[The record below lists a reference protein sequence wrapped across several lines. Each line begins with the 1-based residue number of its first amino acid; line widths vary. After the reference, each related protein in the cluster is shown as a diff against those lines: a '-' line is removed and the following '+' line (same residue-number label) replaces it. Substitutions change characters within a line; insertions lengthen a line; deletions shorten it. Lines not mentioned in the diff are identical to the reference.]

1 MKKKIVN
8 RLTSFL
14 LASLMVVSLMPSG
27 FSYAEGTSESTSE
40 VSTEAAETSEEMTT
54 SSVTEEITEKLMV
67 EKTESAKE
75 EKTEVKEEET
85 SEKEAEKKK
94 EENSETVTTETIK
107 EEIVPTF
114 EKMYDGVDITDI
126 DFSSCELLIATEDA
140 TVFTADTEVVSEYK
154 GVYLTRYPNAETT
167 RNAYTYY
174 YDKVDMVDVNAVIK
188 ANDKESESLSENKE
202 EKTESSDDEADP
214 AKVESLQ
221 QNSETDETKTD
232 EAVKVETE
240 ISNDGHGE
248 ADLTDLNN
256 GDDAISNIAD
266 AIENVETEVKE
277 AEEKKEENIY
287 ENAIALIDS
296 GVNDA
301 DKNKNI
307 IKAETFIGDSE
318 KDDNGH
324 GTKMVESIL
333 SVNPDA
339 EIVSIKALDKD
350 AIGNVSDVYA
360 AIQLAVAM
368 KVKVINL
375 SMSSTVTA
383 ESEILETAIED
394 AVKAGIAVVVS
405 AGNNNKDA
413 KYFTPANIEKAYTI
427 GACDVGGK
435 KISESNYG
443 NGIDYYVVAD
453 STSVAAAKFSAL
465 IVKDGVDDISKND
478 IVFTSKEVDEYKEDT
493 TESTTETTTEATETD
508 AIKKATD
515 GDAIKLKGADVTKNS
530 FPSSFVLS
538 GKVTGANMGR
548 TAEGYRIFEV
558 TVTGTDLSSRGFD
571 GELDTYFFRCNRP
584 GAALPIG
591 GSFSIEMIRQDST
604 LNVSSNK
611 KSGSI
616 DYYAKNAVETT
627 VAGQSIYGTATL
639 SVEEKSE
646 TVWIDLLKGL
656 DSNEDDVKSTAG
668 FENIVYKLRV
678 GTGKD
683 PSKAANYNV
692 MTLDVEL
699 TSDGHI
705 RRVLHDNRTN
715 GSSYKTKKINSKQGD
730 DYIRIGFEAD
740 TDKTY
745 YMTIWE
751 IKGEPI
757 KDINGKNTGYY
768 YPAAPGYKNSDWKT
782 SYSTRTNT
790 GWLWNGGTASNNY
803 VVKLKSGTNYFAY
816 KKTGK
821 YKNIEDLN
829 ENENL
834 VLTETE
840 SALDDYTNYNM
851 YGNIMV
857 SKTVDG
863 GAFKD
868 ADLSGA
874 VYAIFEDK
882 NDAEKATINNYTSL
896 SSLVY
901 SSDSNNN
908 YAKKTSIV
916 TNKAG
921 IGSMV
926 IDLGEFTGELGED
939 SGNYFYVKE
948 LKVPNN
954 NQNGDIKLD
963 NTVYKVAIEPVWYVY
978 LSTENYNN
986 GNETVVKEVDWS
998 SVFDW
1003 KYYKTKY
1010 QSKYADLANDTKPDD
1025 VFDHFY
1031 NIGIKNGLQGSPMFD
1046 LAEYKTWLQSN
1057 HSDIYTRLNSTNN
1070 NKNWYIHY
1078 CVFGAHRGYSGR
1090 ITAPTD
1096 QELSWI
1102 DKSNSSHSVM
1112 AVVRS
1117 VEPTSTYMY
1126 VKKGSA
1132 NTSCTNG
1139 NPNYDLTG
1147 ATYKVF
1153 KTKAEAQTALNT
1165 KNYNSAILTFTVD
1178 KNGNSTAQ
1186 KIPAPYD
1193 TSAAPFKLYVVES
1206 KQGNKG
1212 YLRDT
1217 SVHEITINKTNV
1229 KDSPAV
1235 ANVTDEPVRDP
1246 INITIKKKDG
1256 DVGDSDS
1263 LAGTEFTVKYYAQD
1277 ITGNLKTLNDL
1288 KSLTPNETIVLPVTR
1303 QSDGSYATVISKEFA
1318 RGYITI
1324 EESKVSGGY
1333 TKDNFEVYI
1342 NDNTGKKITGNLI
1355 FITDHLI
1362 KTDGTDDKPITW
1374 YPNGATTYAQL
1385 TGGTGIEINS
1395 ANFQLEVD
1403 NTPIRGNIELTKV
1416 REDNDEPVEGVKF
1429 SITNVTTG
1437 EKHYIYTNKDG
1448 YATTKTDSYGEHVNY
1463 YDDKVDYDADI
1474 TDATVFFKKNQD
1486 NKETE
1491 IKDDLDAL
1499 PYGVYTVKEERC
1511 AANKDFQLER
1521 PYTIAITKAGEMVT
1535 VYDEDAEE
1543 IAKKIYNVLKPNIHT
1558 TATVKE
1564 TTVEPEA
1571 GTEPEDEANIKSKT
1585 LAQEGS
1591 SIDYTNQTILDEVTY
1606 NKLRADSHYTL
1617 VSELMIVDKNGN
1629 VEPYKEKVGDE
1640 EVDYIRFKS
1649 FDTPVSYKKSIY
1661 NISDSIVCELDH
1673 VDPTGLEEEQKKLV
1687 VYESLYYDVD
1697 ITKREEIPTGD
1708 AIKQYPEYEDIDEM
1722 DFFPLEHQDPSD
1734 TFQTV
1739 TPADIHTSVLDNVS
1753 KDHIAHKDTN
1763 STFTDHV
1770 YYTGLTPGKTYSM
1783 TGTIQVREDENW
1795 KKVTYD
1801 PKNPNAN
1808 ADGYVYS
1815 EELDPES
1822 KPVYTLRDAD
1832 GNPVKAKPVEFTPTE
1847 PDGYVD
1853 IVFELD
1859 TTDLEGKEV
1868 VCFEELKYKDIT
1880 LAVHTDIGDEDEIVR
1895 IPSFKTTTRNSLVP
1909 IIIEGKEDSAKE
1921 VPANNTASFI
1931 DVIHYTNLIANRTYK
1946 AKGTL
1951 YNKATGKPI
1960 KDAAGKVIEAEAEFT
1975 TPKANAVASEAHPDA
1990 KDFELED
1997 GTKMDMSA
2005 DHGDYR
2011 VDGDVEVKFEGFDLT
2026 NCANITGVVFEE
2038 IYMIVTDGD
2047 TTTEVPVGEHKDIND
2062 VDQFISIIEVH
2073 TNATDQ
2079 ETGIKVVPENS
2090 ETTILD
2096 TVTYK
2101 NCIPGKKYKLVA
2113 TLVAKGDKSG
2123 TYKDGDVLKNEDGT
2137 DVKVEFEFTPT
2148 SKDGEVVVPIKFNT
2162 KNLKS
2167 MQTVVFESMY
2177 NEYGLLVAAHN
2188 DLEDDNQT
2196 VNIPGGKTTAKDNA
2210 TEDHVTKA
2218 DSNITIIDTVHYE
2231 NLQVGVEY
2239 TVTGVLYSKETKS
2252 PIKAGDK
2259 EITGSTTFTP
2269 KESNGDIDIKFTLN
2283 TKYLKGATLVCF
2295 ETMKYNDV
2303 TVFTHTDISS
2313 EAQSVH
2319 IPSIGTKATVDGKKE
2334 VSAVSTI
2341 ELVDKVSYKNL
2352 VVDEEYEL
2360 EAVLMDKES
2369 GKKLLVDGKP
2379 VTAKIKFKPDEPNGS
2394 VNVTFKFN
2402 ASGLNGDV
2410 VAYET
2415 LLHNDVKVAEHKDID
2430 DEDQTVTLKSSGKPK
2445 TGTPIVPL
2453 TVAGSIILVLLGIVI
2468 FLKKK
2473 NKITK

>member
-1 MKKKIVN
+1 MKKKIFN

-40 VSTEAAETSEEMTT
+40 ISTEAETEEITT

-75 EKTEVKEEET
+75 EKTEVKEKEKT
-85 SEKEAEKKK
+85 EKESEEKK
-94 EENSETVTTETIK
+94 EEKTEEKTEAKTTEAAK
-107 EEIVPTF
+107 EEIIPTF
-114 EKMYDGVDITDI
+114 EKKYDGVDITDI
-126 DFSSCELLIATEDA
+126 DFSSCELLIATDDA

-154 GVYLTRYPNAETT
+154 GVFLTRYHDAETT

-174 YDKVDMVDVNAVIK
+174 YDKVEMVDVNAVIK
-188 ANDKESESLSENKE
+188 ASDKESETVSSDNKE
-202 EKTESSDDEADP
+202 EKSESSDDEADP
-214 AKVESLQ
+214 AQVKTTE
-221 QNSETDETKTD
+221 QNTETTETNTE

-240 ISNDGHGE
+240 IPNDGHGE
-248 ADLTDLNN
+248 ADLSELNN

-266 AIENVETEVKE
+266 AVEDVEAEVKE
-277 AEEKKEENIY
+277 AEQKKEDNIY

-296 GVNDA
+296 GINDA

-307 IKAETFIGDSE
+307 IKAESVIGDSE

-413 KYFTPANIEKAYTI
+413 KYYTPANIEKAYTI
-427 GACDVGGK
+427 GACDAGGK
-435 KISESNYG
+435 KVNVSNYG
-443 NGIDYYVVAD
+443 KSIDYYVVAD

-465 IVKDGVDDISKND
+465 LVKDGVVINDISKND

-493 TESTTETTTEATETD
+493 ESTTETTTEATTEATDTD

-515 GDAIKLKGADVTKNS
+515 GDAIKLKADAINKDSFPDSFVISGKMDKNS
-530 FPSSFVLS
+530 TS
-538 GKVTGANMGR
+538 ANPRR
-548 TAEGYRIFEV
+548 TSEGYRIFDMYDV
-558 TVTGTDLSSRGFD
+558 TYS
-571 GELDTYFFRCNRP
+571 ELDSKYDVESTFFRCADP
-584 GAALPIG
+584 GKPLPHQG
-591 GSFSIEMIRQDST
+591 ETFSIRVYRQEYDSST
-604 LNVSSNK
+604 KTCTYIASAPVQT
-611 KSGSI
+611 SGSYDKQRVMASAI
-616 DYYAKNAVETT
+616 
-627 VAGQSIYGTATL
+627 L
-639 SVEEKSE
+639 SLDEEE
-646 TVWIDLLKGL
+646 VWISLKK
-656 DSNEDDVKSTAG
+656 NITANNFVVNKPDFDG
-668 FENIVYKLRV
+668 IMYKLRI
-678 GTGKD
+678 GTSD
-683 PSKAANYNV
+683 DTSKAANYNV
-692 MTLDVEL
+692 ASFDVALNSEGYIKKIVTDNKVNSTNIIDGKTGSFKKTRKVKGTDGRDDYIKIGFDADPSKTYYVTFYEMKGPAAT
-699 TSDGHI
+699 TSDGKPM
-705 RRVLHDNRTN
+705 VN
-715 GSSYKTKKINSKQGD
+715 G
-730 DYIRIGFEAD
+730 
-740 TDKTY
+740 TY
-745 YMTIWE
+745 LAKSENDSNKSWY
-751 IKGEPI
+751 
-757 KDINGKNTGYY
+757 
-768 YPAAPGYKNSDWKT
+768 
-782 SYSTRTNT
+782 
-790 GWLWNGGTASNNY
+790 WNGGSVSNAS
-803 VVKLKSGTNYFAY
+803 VEKLKLGKTNTFTI
-816 KKTGK
+816 KTNAITLG
-821 YKNIEDLN
+821 
-829 ENENL
+829 
-834 VLTETE
+834 
-840 SALDDYTNYNM
+840 DDVAVHDVATVM
-851 YGNIMV
+851 ID
-857 SKTVDG
+857 KTVQG
-863 GAFKD
+863 ITNQ
-868 ADLSGA
+868 DLSGA
-874 VYAIFEDK
+874 IYAVFTDK
-882 NDAEKATINNYTSL
+882 TDAQNATIDNYKSKA
-896 SSLVY
+896 SLVNCY
-901 SSDSNNN
+901 DQNASKYINEITTDANGHGQMTIETDRYPYIENGQVLG
-908 YAKKTSIV
+908 T
-916 TNKAG
+916 
-921 IGSMV
+921 
-926 IDLGEFTGELGED
+926 LGEF
-939 SGNYFYVKE
+939 YIKE
-948 LKVPNN
+948 LRTPTNSN
-954 NQNGDIKLD
+954 IDADIKNDIQLD
-963 NTVYKVAIEPVWYVY
+963 TKVYTVNIVPEFYKYYTSTKWYRK
-978 LSTENYNN
+978 NN
-986 GNETVVKEVDWS
+986 GEFGYTTKDVNWAP
-998 SVFDW
+998 VFNW
-1003 KYYKTKY
+1003 RYYTATY
-1010 QSKYADLANDTKPDD
+1010 NLGFTNAQDAFN
-1025 VFDHFY
+1025 HFY
-1031 NIGIKNGLQGSPMFD
+1031 EVGMNQGKRGSANFD
-1046 LAEYKTWLQSN
+1046 VYEYDAWLQKYHPSIYESL
-1057 HSDIYTRLNSTNN
+1057 HGPKSTLRDIYLE
-1070 NKNWYIHY
+1070 Y
-1078 CVFGAHRGYSGR
+1078 CIYGANRGYPGR
-1090 ITAPTD
+1090 ITTPTATEEARMIND
-1096 QELSWI
+1096 NNFPSSLSI
-1102 DKSNSSHSVM
+1102 VH
-1112 AVVRS
+1112 S
-1117 VEPTSTYMY
+1117 VEPTSKWMY

-1153 KTKAEAQTALNT
+1153 KTRAEAQTALNT
-1165 KNYNSAILTFTVD
+1165 KNYSSAILTFTVD

-1186 KIPAPYD
+1186 RIPGMI
-1193 TSAAPFKLYVVES
+1193 AAGSVFIVES

-1217 SVHEITINKTNV
+1217 SVHEVPITINNS
-1229 KDSPAV
+1229 KDNPAK
-1235 ANVTDEPVRDP
+1235 ADVTDVPVRDP
-1246 INITIKKKDG
+1246 ITLTIKKT
-1256 DVGDSDS
+1256 DSTNGNTKS
-1263 LAGTEFTVKYYAQD
+1263 LNGTKFTIKFYAQD
-1277 ITGNLKTLNDL
+1277 ITGNLKTIDDL
-1288 KSLTPNETIVLPVTR
+1288 KNLTPNETIVLTTTE
-1303 QSDGSYATVISKEFA
+1303 QADGSSAASINSHPFP

-1324 EESKVSGGY
+1324 EETEVTGGY
-1333 TKDNFEVYI
+1333 TKGQFKVYL
-1342 NDNTGKKITGNLI
+1342 NNESGKEISDNLI
-1355 FITDHLI
+1355 FISDHLI
-1362 KTDGTDDKPITW
+1362 KADGTDDKAVTW
-1374 YPNGATTYAQL
+1374 YPNGAANYSQL
-1385 TGGTGIEINS
+1385 TSGTGIELDS
-1395 ANFQLEVD
+1395 ANFRLVTE

-1448 YATTKTDSYGEHVNY
+1448 YATTKTDSYGEHFNY
-1463 YDDKVDYDADI
+1463 YDDKEDYDKDV
-1474 TDATVFFKKNQD
+1474 TDATVFFIKNQD
-1486 NKETE
+1486 G
-1491 IKDDLDAL
+1491 KDSDVVPPDPKADELDAL
-1499 PYGVYTVKEERC
+1499 PYGVYTIKEERC

-1521 PYTIAITKAGEMVT
+1521 PYSIAITVAGEMVT

-1543 IAKKIYNVLKPNIHT
+1543 TARKIYNVLKPNIHT

-1571 GTEPEDEANIKSKT
+1571 GANPEDEANIKSKS

-1591 SIDYTNQTILDEVTY
+1591 SIDYTNQTILDEVSY
-1606 NKLRADSHYTL
+1606 NKLRANSHYTL

-1661 NISDSIVCELDH
+1661 NISDSVVCELDH

-1722 DFFPLEHQDPSD
+1722 DFFPLEHKDKND

-1739 TPADIHTSVLDNVS
+1739 SPIDIHTSVLDNVS

-1801 PKNPNAN
+1801 PKNSKAN

-1832 GNPVKAKPVEFTPTE
+1832 GNPIKAKPVEFTPTE

-1921 VPANNTASFI
+1921 VPANNTASFT
-1931 DVIHYTNLIANRTYK
+1931 DVIHYTNLLANRTYK

-1951 YNKATGKPI
+1951 YNKATGEPI

-1975 TPKANAVASEAHPDA
+1975 TPKVSAVASETHPDA
-1990 KDFELED
+1990 KDFELAD
-1997 GTKMDMSA
+1997 GTKMDMSS
-2005 DHGDYR
+2005 DHADYR
-2011 VDGDVEVKFEGFDLT
+2011 VDGDAEVKFEGFDLT
-2026 NCANITGVVFEE
+2026 NCANLTGVVFEE

-2047 TTTEVPVGEHKDIND
+2047 TTTEVPVGEHKDIDD

-2079 ETGIKVVPENS
+2079 ETGIKVVPEDS

-2101 NCIPGKKYKLVA
+2101 HCIPGKKYKLVA

-2123 TYKDGDVLKNEDGT
+2123 TYKDGDTIKNEDGT

-2148 SKDGEVVVPIKFNT
+2148 TTDGEVVVPIKFNT

-2188 DLEDDNQT
+2188 DLEDDNQR
-2196 VNIPGGKTTAKDNA
+2196 VFIPGGKTTAKDNA
-2210 TEDHVTKA
+2210 TEDHVTRAEA
-2218 DSNITIIDTVHYE
+2218 DITIIDTVHYE
-2231 NLQVGVEY
+2231 SLNPGVEY

-2269 KESNGDIDIKFTLN
+2269 KEPNGDVDIKFTLN

-2303 TVFTHTDISS
+2303 TVFTHTDITS

-2379 VTAKIKFKPDEPNGS
+2379 VTAKTKFKPDEPNGS

-2410 VAYET
+2410 VAFET
-2415 LLHNDVKVAEHKDID
+2415 LLHNDVTIAKHKDIE

-2453 TVAGSIILVLLGIVI
+2453 AVAGSVILVLLGIVI